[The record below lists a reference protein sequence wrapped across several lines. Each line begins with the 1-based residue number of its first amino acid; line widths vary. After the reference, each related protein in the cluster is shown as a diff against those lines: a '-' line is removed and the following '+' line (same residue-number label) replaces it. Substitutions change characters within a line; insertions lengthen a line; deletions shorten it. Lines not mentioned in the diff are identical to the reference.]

1 MLRTVM
7 AGAKVDTI
15 KKTVD
20 QMWTTLN
27 LPAHGALPRA
37 AFLDTA
43 LAEMVLRLLTRATRT
58 IERKMRKT
66 PTFSEESDQVP
77 TLDHVVFGCFLNA
90 LINAQLLK
98 TSVLGLANTDAVV
111 EKIELNRR
119 C

>member
-20 QMWTTLN
+20 QMWSTLN
-27 LPAHGALPRA
+27 LPAHGTLARA

-43 LAEMVLRLLTRATRT
+43 LAEMVLQLLTRATRT

-66 PTFSEESDQVP
+66 PTFSEESDQV
-77 TLDHVVFGCFLNA
+77 TIWFVAFSHLRYSRSVFA
-90 LINAQLLK
+90 NAQLLK
-98 TSVLGLANTDAVV
+98 TLFGIGKSRSG
-111 EKIELNRR
+111 IP
-119 C
+119 